1 MIFIG
6 RNNLRFHTLY
16 MLITECLKL
25 LIVLLKLVPNLQRIR
40 VISKAEI
47 VERVICF
54 IKVLTLVLYTFRLHF
69 LILVFF
75 CKQPNDD
82 ILQIIKEQKTHL
94 NQSPFICCV
103 GTLQNPASFSVVCE
117 GEVIEA
123 GHNSIDAFKTLYASF
138 HMFRIQYP
146 SLLSTFFY
154 FFDSFIFHVHPG
166 KIRPSVADLHVQ
178 LRAGLGSA

>member
-1 MIFIG
+1 MPFGSIVYSPPYFKVHSLVFYIISSFIY
-6 RNNLRFHTLY
+6 NY
-16 MLITECLKL
+16 KLKKSAFL
-25 LIVLLKLVPNLQRIR
+25 SGIR
-40 VISKAEI
+40 VSKMLSGI
-47 VERVICF
+47 RCF
-54 IKVLTLVLYTFRLHF
+54 TLLYTFRLHF